1 MPRIILRRAALAS
14 GRPHGAASRAV
25 VIRYVRR
32 VPVTY
37 APEQAQL
44 FEDGS
49 DHLTVPVRLKGIR
62 VERSRQFGYVYPCL
76 NTCRGKQPS
85 KMTASKARELLG
97 ILLDRLERLP
107 ERRHAPSERAPTGFT
122 SAGDREA
129 FNAVLAD
136 AERKGAIVVVT
147 QAPVAQLDRAPDYE
161 SGGREF
167 ESLRARHFL
176 I

>member
-1 MPRIILRRAALAS
+1 M
-14 GRPHGAASRAV
+14 

-62 VERSRQFGYVYPCL
+62 VERSRQFGDVYPCL

-85 KMTASKARELLG
+85 KVTASKARELLG
-97 ILLDRLERLP
+97 ILLDRLERPP

-136 AERKGAIVVVT
+136 AERKGAIVVVK
-147 QAPVAQLDRAPDYE
+147 
-161 SGGREF
+161 GRGE
-167 ESLRARHFL
+167 ARHEYSKNAYIPVDEAALTAFFAPPRP
-176 I
+176 